1 MTIWIYRA
9 SENMANGRIS
19 KNIKI
24 ILLGDGKVGKT
35 SLRRSFLGE
44 EFNPNYIQT
53 LGADFSYKETNV
65 DGHLLGIQ
73 YWDIA
78 GQAEFEFVHPT
89 YFKSSLAAIVVY
101 DVTNRSS
108 FETVDKWIKRYYS
121 VVGFN
126 DNPILILG
134 NKVDL
139 ESDKQQ
145 VDYISEDEHNQLVTD
160 LENTYP
166 KTTFLDARTS
176 AKLMVNI
183 ENSFFDHIVEVVNWI
198 TRQEKADKEIVS
210 IVPDLKNTFPGALL
224 CCMNQVAGPIVVAG
238 SPSLLNFST
247 AKRNDLISSMIKL
260 IASIDF
266 EDVIEHGSLTGTI
279 AWREPYSML
288 YYITFAI
295 DSPSARGNK
304 ELFVI
309 GVNASRELQDPISGI
324 RGMINGFLHS
334 SVNQFARL
342 RLINKL
348 DFITESIVYD
358 KFDKE
363 VRQQIEELLN
373 KLRVKS
379 LKSLQSWYNLDT

>member
-1 MTIWIYRA
+1 MA
-9 SENMANGRIS
+9 SGRVA

-24 ILLGDGKVGKT
+24 ILLGDGQVGKT

-53 LGADFSYKETNV
+53 LGADFSYKETVV
-65 DGHLLGIQ
+65 DGSLLGIQ

-78 GQAEFEFVHPT
+78 GQARFEFVHPT

-101 DVTNRSS
+101 SVTDRTS
-108 FETVDKWIKRYYS
+108 FETVDKWIKRYYT

-139 ESDKQQ
+139 EEGKEV
-145 VDYISEDEHNQLVTD
+145 VDCVTEEEHEKLVVD
-160 LENTYP
+160 LENMYP
-166 KTTFLDARTS
+166 KTVFLDARTS
-176 AKLMVNI
+176 AKMMLNI
-183 ENSFFDHIVEVVNWI
+183 DNSFFDHIIEVSNWI
-198 TRQEKADKEIVS
+198 AKQEAAKKEIVN
-210 IVPDLKNTFPGALL
+210 IVPNLENTFPGALI
-224 CCMNQVAGPIVVAG
+224 CCMNQIVGPTVLAS
-238 SPSLLNFST
+238 SPTLIDFT
-247 AKRNDLISSMIKL
+247 TEKRNDLISSMIKL

-279 AWREPYSML
+279 TWREPYSML
-288 YYITFAI
+288 YYIAFVI

-348 DFITESIVYD
+348 DFVTKSVI
-358 KFDKE
+358 FDKIDTD
-363 VRQQIEELLN
+363 VLLSIEEILH

-379 LKSLQSWYNLDT
+379 LKSLQSWYSLDS

>member
-1 MTIWIYRA
+1 MT
-9 SENMANGRIS
+9 NGRIS
-19 KNIKI
+19 KNVKI
-24 ILLGDGKVGKT
+24 ILLGDGEVGKT

-44 EFNPNYIQT
+44 EFSPNYIQT

-108 FETVDKWIKRYYS
+108 FETVEKWIKRYYT

-139 ESDKQQ
+139 EGNEDTVDCITEKEHDK
-145 VDYISEDEHNQLVTD
+145 LVSD
-160 LENTYP
+160 LENMYP

-176 AKLMVNI
+176 AKMMVNI
-183 ENSFFDHIVEVVNWI
+183 ENSFFDHIIEVMNWI
-198 TRQEKADKEIVS
+198 TKQEEAEKEIVS
-210 IVPDLKNTFPGALL
+210 IVPDLKNTFPGAIL
-224 CCMNQVAGPIVVAG
+224 CCMNQIAGPIVLAS
-238 SPSLLNFST
+238 SPTLLNFST
-247 AKRNDLISSMIKL
+247 ARRNDLISSMIKL

-279 AWREPYSML
+279 AWREPYSMF
-288 YYITFAI
+288 YYISFAI

-309 GVNASRELQDPISGI
+309 GVNASRELHDPISGI

-348 DFITESIVYD
+348 DFITEQTVYD
-358 KFDKE
+358 RIDKE
-363 VRQQIEELLN
+363 VLEKIEELLK

-379 LKSLQSWYNLDT
+379 LKSLQSWYNLDS

>member
-1 MTIWIYRA
+1 MT
-9 SENMANGRIS
+9 NGRIS

-24 ILLGDGKVGKT
+24 ILLGDGEVGKT

-44 EFNPNYIQT
+44 EFSPNYIQT

-108 FETVDKWIKRYYS
+108 FETVEKWIKRYYT

-139 ESDKQQ
+139 EGNEDTVDCITEKEHDK
-145 VDYISEDEHNQLVTD
+145 LVSD
-160 LENTYP
+160 LENMYP

-176 AKLMVNI
+176 AKMMVNI
-183 ENSFFDHIVEVVNWI
+183 ENSFFDHIIEVMNWI
-198 TRQEKADKEIVS
+198 TKQEEAEKEIVS
-210 IVPDLKNTFPGALL
+210 IVPDLKNTFPGAIL
-224 CCMNQVAGPIVVAG
+224 CCMNQIAGPIVLAS
-238 SPSLLNFST
+238 SPTLLNFST
-247 AKRNDLISSMIKL
+247 ARRNDLISSMIKL

-279 AWREPYSML
+279 AWREPYSMF
-288 YYITFAI
+288 YYISFAI

-309 GVNASRELQDPISGI
+309 GVNASRELHDPISGI

-348 DFITESIVYD
+348 DFITEQTVYD
-358 KFDKE
+358 RIDKE
-363 VRQQIEELLN
+363 VLEKIEELLK

-379 LKSLQSWYNLDT
+379 LKSLQSWYNLDS